1 LNATTDDDRRSS
13 RVRRFLKLASGFWA
27 GPTRTR
33 AWILTILLIAFLL
46 VNLGSALAVNFWTK
60 YFFDALERKDLPS
73 VMFAIGLVFAIA
85 FASAAGSVGL
95 LHTRMRLQI
104 RWRQWLSGALISRWL
119 SDRHF
124 YQLTI
129 VQTEAE
135 NPEARI
141 AEDARVAT
149 ELLVD
154 FSLGLLNALL
164 ASASF
169 IGILWV
175 VGGSL
180 TVLGVAIP
188 GYMVIACVVYSA
200 VTTLLMY
207 LLARPLVRRVEQKSA
222 AEAQLRYELTRVKD
236 NADNIALVGGDKDE
250 QTRLDATYSALVE
263 RWFGV
268 VVWQR
273 RMMWVNGTNLV
284 LAPVVPLILGAPK
297 YLSGDMTL
305 GSLIQAA
312 TAFAQVQLALN
323 WVADN
328 AIRMADWLAA
338 QNRVMQLSDAMDQL
352 DERLGPVGRGS
363 TIRLSASPDSC
374 VILRDLNITLHDG
387 DVRLKSSE
395 IVIAPGEKVLVK
407 GEPGSGKSTLVRAIA
422 GLWPWGSGEI
432 LLPAKLETVFVP
444 QRPYFPIGNLRAT
457 LLYPHQDQHVSEDAI
472 LEVLLRCGLEH
483 LIPSLDKTEQWN
495 SFLSN
500 GEQQR
505 LSFARVLL
513 RPPDILI
520 MDEPTSSLDE
530 LSQFKLMEYMR
541 DMLPRTTVIH
551 AGHRAGLDHF
561 HDRQIELVRNTNA
574 HRRLCSNR

>member
-1 LNATTDDDRRSS
+1 RHRSS
-13 RVRRFLKLASGFWA
+13 GSNCVMGY
-27 GPTRTR
+27 
-33 AWILTILLIAFLL
+33 LL
-46 VNLGSALAVNFWTK
+46 VGDHIPADCAGTK
-60 YFFDALERKDLPS
+60 GRG
-73 VMFAIGLVFAIA
+73 M
-85 FASAAGSVGL
+85 
-95 LHTRMRLQI
+95 
-104 RWRQWLSGALISRWL
+104 
-119 SDRHF
+119 
-124 YQLTI
+124 
-129 VQTEAE
+129 
-135 NPEARI
+135 
-141 AEDARVAT
+141 
-149 ELLVD
+149 
-154 FSLGLLNALL
+154 
-164 ASASF
+164 
-169 IGILWV
+169 
-175 VGGSL
+175 
-180 TVLGVAIP
+180 
-188 GYMVIACVVYSA
+188 
-200 VTTLLMY
+200 LLMY

-250 QTRLDATYSALVE
+250 QTRLDATNSELVE

-273 RMMWVNGTNLV
+273 RMMWVNGANLV

-352 DERLGPVGRGS
+352 DERRGPVGRGS
-363 TIRLSASPDSC
+363 TIRLGASPDSC

-387 DVRLKSSE
+387 DVRLESCE

-432 LLPAKLETVFVP
+432 LLPTQQETVFVP

-472 LEVLLRCGLEH
+472 FEVMLRCGLEH

-561 HDRQIELVRNTNA
+561 HDRQIELVRNTNG
-574 HRRLCSNR
+574 HKRLYSNR